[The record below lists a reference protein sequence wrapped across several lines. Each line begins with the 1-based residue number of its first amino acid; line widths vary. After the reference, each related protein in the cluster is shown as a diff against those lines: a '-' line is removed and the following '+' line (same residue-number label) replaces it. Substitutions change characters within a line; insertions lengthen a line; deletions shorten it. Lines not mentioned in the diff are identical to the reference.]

1 MTKVKTNVTWVQK
14 VLARLDLN
22 DEGKVGLF
30 GDTLKREWKKLI
42 RDNQRQIALAETE
55 LDDKLVDLNEK
66 LIDLKE
72 EYENS
77 FTEVDTNE
85 IDTSTDRK
93 DYVKSFTRIITA
105 RKNAVLELEGEIADT
120 RDSFKARIDEHNK
133 KIKELEE
140 LLSYLD

>member
-1 MTKVKTNVTWVQK
+1 MTKANAKTWVQK

-30 GDTLKREWKKLI
+30 GDTLRREWKKLI
-42 RDNQRQIALAETE
+42 RDNQRQIGQLETE
-55 LDDKLVDLNEK
+55 LDDKLIDLNEK
-66 LIDLKE
+66 LTDLKE
-72 EYENS
+72 DYVNS
-77 FTEVDTNE
+77 FEEVDVCE

-93 DYVKSFTRIITA
+93 QYVKEFTRMIIS

-120 RDSFKARIDEHNK
+120 KDSFKARIDEHNK

-140 LLSYLD
+140 SLSYLD